1 MDGVHDLGGKQGFG
15 RVQHRPDAAVFNA
28 DWEKRVNALY
38 GLAVR
43 HGIFNMDE
51 YRHAIE
57 RMDPRHYIQ
66 AGYYERV
73 LTGLATLCVEKG
85 VITLAELEARA
96 GGQFPLAR
104 SLGQGRSNAPK
115 RCRHR
120 PGDKVRVLAQHVSGH
135 MRMPG

>member
-1 MDGVHDLGGKQGFG
+1 MDGVHDLGGKQGFD
-15 RVQHRPDAAVFNA
+15 RVRHRPDAAVFH
-28 DWEKRVNALY
+28 DEWEKRVNALY

-57 RMDPRHYIQ
+57 RMDPRHYIS

-96 GGQFPLAR
+96 GGLFPLAR
-104 SLGQGRSNAPK
+104 PLGPGRSNAPK
-115 RCRHR
+115 RCSHQS
-120 PGDKVRVLAQHVSGH
+120 GDKVRWWPS
-135 MRMPG
+135 M